1 MNHQSPELSLE
12 RWLSIYKD
20 ANQNLLSSDPEF
32 AQWLEEEYVPI
43 AGGWQ
48 Y

>member
-1 MNHQSPELSLE
+1 MFRCTSIDVNHWLE
-12 RWLSIYKD
+12 DYKD
-20 ANQNLLSSDPEF
+20 ANADLLGADPEF
-32 AQWLEEEYVPI
+32 CRWLEEEYVPI

>member
-1 MNHQSPELSLE
+1 VRRINARQENKMHKIVDDHYLFVNDFV
-12 RWLSIYKD
+12 R
-20 ANQNLLSSDPEF
+20 
-32 AQWLEEEYVPI
+32 WLEEEYVPI